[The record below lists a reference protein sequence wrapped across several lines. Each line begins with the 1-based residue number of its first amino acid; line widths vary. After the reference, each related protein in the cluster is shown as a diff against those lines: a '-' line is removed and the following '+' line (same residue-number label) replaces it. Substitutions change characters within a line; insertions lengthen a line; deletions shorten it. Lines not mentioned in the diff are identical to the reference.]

1 MSDEHPH
8 NDKIGHA
15 MKTKSER
22 RQETSKYKT
31 NMLHVD
37 FSYHILKVLRVLCL
51 NLFKRDYRES
61 WFPGKGTKL

>member
-31 NMLHVD
+31 NMLHVG

-51 NLFKRDYRES
+51 NLFKR
-61 WFPGKGTKL
+61 L